1 MLFRK
6 LPDEICGRKV
16 QTDFRKWMKV
26 SLLLDAPLSGVE
38 KEALLFYNL
47 FGELPKPEIVET
59 MLDGILNFYLCGQ
72 KTPPVLDPP
81 QEKILD
87 WERDSDAVW
96 ADFKVYVGMDLD
108 KEKLHWWEFM
118 ALFQSLPEDASIR
131 KRMEIRAV
139 NLSEIKDPEMR
150 EPYRKRKQAVALEEI
165 NRAVF

>member
-87 WERDSDAVW
+87 
-96 ADFKVYVGMDLD
+96 L
-108 KEKLHWWEFM
+108 
-118 ALFQSLPEDASIR
+118 SLIH
-131 KRMEIRAV
+131 I
-139 NLSEIKDPEMR
+139 
-150 EPYRKRKQAVALEEI
+150 
-165 NRAVF
+165 